1 MPLSNRNLR
10 ITNKNLTL
18 TTLSNGVRL
27 KVSKDIRQN
36 GRKEKKEESSNRCYQ
51 CLRGKNDSCGN
62 MRRELFIYYGSI

>member
-27 KVSKDIRQN
+27 DMSKDIRQN
-36 GRKEKKEESSNRCYQ
+36 GRKEKKGRTNRCYQ
-51 CLRGKNDSCGN
+51 CLKGR
-62 MRRELFIYYGSI
+62 MTVVET